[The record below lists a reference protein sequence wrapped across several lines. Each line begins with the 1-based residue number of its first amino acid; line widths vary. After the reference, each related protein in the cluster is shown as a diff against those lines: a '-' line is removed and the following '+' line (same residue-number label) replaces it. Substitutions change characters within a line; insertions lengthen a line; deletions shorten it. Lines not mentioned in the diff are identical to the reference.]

1 MDPKPEDRKVIQA
14 VISVETQQ
22 VAGEQGEV
30 RKNEY
35 TFDFDRKMY
44 DEKQEIFK
52 HKVKH
57 A

>member
-1 MDPKPEDRKVIQA
+1 MIQA